1 MKKLPNILCMIRII
15 LIPFILIFLLPN
27 PISDMLTAF
36 TRILVSGIIF
46 GLAMLTDLADGKIAR
61 KYDAITTFGKF
72 IDPIADKLLVIS
84 VMLAFVDLG
93 LISSVPV
100 IIVLAREFL
109 VTGMRLGAVGQG
121 VVVAANIW
129 GKIKTTVQGIS
140 LGLSFV
146 VLMIASIMSPEI
158 TEINRSLSL
167 LPAILSWLIAAVT
180 AISAFSYYRQCK
192 EYIR

>member
-1 MKKLPNILCMIRII
+1 
-15 LIPFILIFLLPN
+15 
-27 PISDMLTAF
+27 
-36 TRILVSGIIF
+36 
-46 GLAMLTDLADGKIAR
+46 MLTDLADGKIAR

>member
-1 MKKLPNILCMIRII
+1 
-15 LIPFILIFLLPN
+15 
-27 PISDMLTAF
+27 MLTAF

-61 KYDAITTFGKF
+61 KYNAITTFGKF